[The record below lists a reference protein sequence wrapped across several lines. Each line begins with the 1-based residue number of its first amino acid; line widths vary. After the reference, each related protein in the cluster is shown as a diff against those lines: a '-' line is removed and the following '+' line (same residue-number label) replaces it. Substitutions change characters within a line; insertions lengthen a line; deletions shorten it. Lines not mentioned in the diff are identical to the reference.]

1 MSAKAFF
8 NRKSNESKEARKA
21 RERREEINKIN
32 IHGTNLFFTAV
43 EKNRPAEVEKMI
55 AEGAEVNVRTT
66 GRGFISNMTVNVP
79 YAVGATPLH
88 AACLLG
94 APEII
99 ETLLAAGAKPNAK
112 DSAGHTPLDYAILS
126 YNYFKD
132 DLARKETSRF
142 AFKRTVDKAGARLA
156 EFDTVISTLLA
167 AGGKPAMFTL
177 PEGYISPNGQ
187 RPSAPPLP

>member
-8 NRKSNESKEARKA
+8 NRKSNENKDARKA
-21 RERREEINKIN
+21 RQRREEINKIN
-32 IHGTNLFFTAV
+32 IHGTNLFFAAV
-43 EKNRPAEVEKMI
+43 EKNNLAEVGKMI
-55 AEGAEVNVRTT
+55 TEGAEVNVRTT
-66 GRGFISNMTVNVP
+66 SRGFISNMTVNVP

-94 APEII
+94 APDIV
-99 ETLLAAGAKPNAK
+99 ETLLGSGARVNAK

-126 YNYFKD
+126 YNYFQD

-156 EFDTVISTLLA
+156 EFDTVISRLLA

-177 PEGYISPNGQ
+177 PESYIAPDS
-187 RPSAPPLP
+187 RPPSPPLP